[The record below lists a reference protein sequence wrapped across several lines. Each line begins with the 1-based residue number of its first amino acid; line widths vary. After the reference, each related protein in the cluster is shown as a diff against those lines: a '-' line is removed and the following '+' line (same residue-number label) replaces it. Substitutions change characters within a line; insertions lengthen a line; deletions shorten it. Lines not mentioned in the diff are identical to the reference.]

1 MKISLIEPKTPFFNF
16 YSPVI
21 HVLPLMGPLYLGT
34 ILKNNGHDV
43 TVYNENMKDILQDSA
58 L

>member
-34 ILKNNGHDV
+34 ILKNNGHDDDLHR
-43 TVYNENMKDILQDSA
+43 TPRL
-58 L
+58 